1 MTSSALVEVVIPTY
15 NQADFLRVALQS
27 VIAQHHQNWV
37 TTVVNNM
44 SSDHTLNVVR
54 EFADSRVRIVNFANH
69 GVIAASRNLAIRDS
83 RADFIAFLD
92 SDDWWQ
98 PKKLSACLSRLDNG
112 ADLVCHAEEWRS
124 EHSSRVVRYGPQ
136 HRMEYEAMLLGG
148 NCLSTSAI
156 VGRARVFQ
164 QLGGFSERPDFVTA
178 EDYDLWLRV
187 AKSGHRIALL
197 DDVLGTF
204 RIHSASASSAIARN
218 SAAEMAVVREHLE
231 ASSLGVRA
239 RRNRLG
245 LSHYSAA
252 RTYQKSGDRATA
264 RREFAQAWRLAPLFP
279 RTYAGFLTLALDSL
293 RSSLRSSVAR

>member
-1 MTSSALVEVVIPTY
+1 MTSPALVEVVIPTY

-27 VIAQHHQNWV
+27 VIAQDHKNWV
-37 TTVVNNM
+37 ATVVNNL
-44 SSDHTLNVVR
+44 SSDHTHNVVQ
-54 EFADSRVRIVNFANH
+54 ELADSRIRIVNFANH

-98 PKKLSACLSRLDNG
+98 PAKLSTCLSRLDDG
-112 ADLVCHAEEWRS
+112 TDLVCHAEEWRS
-124 EHSSRVVRYGPQ
+124 DHSSRIVRYGPQ

-156 VGRARVFQ
+156 VGRTQVFR

-187 AKSGHRIALL
+187 AKSGHRIALI

-204 RIHSASASSAIARN
+204 RIHAASASSSIARN
-218 SAAEMAVVREHLE
+218 SAAEMAVVREHLTT
-231 ASSLGVRA
+231 SRLGA
-239 RRNRLG
+239 RTQRRRLG

-252 RTYQKSGDRATA
+252 RAYQKSGDRASA
-264 RREFAQAWRLAPLFP
+264 RREFALAWRRAPLFP
-279 RTYAGFLTLALDSL
+279 RVYAGILMLSLDSL
-293 RSSLRSSVAR
+293 RRPSQSGSAR

>member
-37 TTVVNNM
+37 ATVVNNL
-44 SSDHTLNVVR
+44 SSDHTHNVVR
-54 EFADSRVRIVNFANH
+54 EFTDSRVRIVDFANH

-156 VGRARVFQ
+156 VGRTRVFQ

-187 AKSGHRIALL
+187 AKSGYHIALI

-204 RIHSASASSAIARN
+204 RIHSTSASSAIACN
-218 SAAEMAVVREHLE
+218 SAAEMAVVR
-231 ASSLGVRA
+231 
-239 RRNRLG
+239 
-245 LSHYSAA
+245 
-252 RTYQKSGDRATA
+252 
-264 RREFAQAWRLAPLFP
+264 
-279 RTYAGFLTLALDSL
+279 
-293 RSSLRSSVAR
+293 